1 MALVESN
8 LKNNELE
15 EDKKNLKGQVKA
27 KSIQLQKSHNE
38 LKQLKKTDE
47 NNSKVF
53 GELSSKMKGMEQ
65 ELSNAANTNVDLE
78 KKLKEI
84 SQALTVSEC
93 ENEKLKY
100 EKNELQVEDDRNK
113 SKIVEMKAS
122 NAEALVEV
130 YSIMKEI
137 EIERND
143 LSKKVLNA
151 AITQETL
158 KKNLKV
164 CYEDEIKK
172 LKKEQK
178 SELQLE
184 TEGNKNKIVEMKESN
199 AKALAEVNSKMKNLE
214 VLMNSDDNKLKT
226 LKDLLAAKVLLFDRN
241 NQNYDSL
248 RNLEVAELFSK
259 YENTFKVND
268 SFKEKYEEIKEKLRS
283 QTEKNEQCVEANE
296 ELIKVRTKLNVQMK
310 RNELLDNKLI
320 EIMDTLSIPGKNRSF
335 AYILPAIE
343 NLKEFSKSQE
353 QEETEHYTNTQALV
367 NSIGNS
373 NDN

>member
-199 AKALAEVNSKMKNLE
+199 AKTLAEVNSKMKNLE
-214 VLMNSDDNKLKT
+214 VLMNSDDNKLKK
-226 LKDLLAAKVLLFDRN
+226 LKDLLAAKVLLFDHN

-283 QTEKNEQCVEANE
+283 QTEKNEQCVEAN
-296 ELIKVRTKLNVQMK
+296 VRSKLNVQMK

-343 NLKEFSKSQE
+343 NLKESSQSQE
-353 QEETEHYTNTQALV
+353 QEETEHYTNNAQALV